1 MNRKLFLGMFVG
13 ALLLGIIGAMVL
25 LSRSS
30 GWENQ
35 QKGRTIFGDLPVS
48 EVTQVLIR
56 SSTASLTLEKK
67 DQSWTVAERYN
78 YPADSEKIRD
88 LIRNLWELKPVR
100 DLQIGASQ
108 LGRLNLKSPD
118 SKTDSGIA
126 ITFNVGKEK
135 QSQSLIIGKSIQG
148 GENSPSATGRFIYVP
163 SNKGRVYVVAQSFNS
178 VDPIV
183 IGDWLD
189 KQFISPGELKEIEQ
203 TAWSNNPGWKVTR
216 ESSNS
221 SWHLANA
228 TSGEKINDDVSA
240 RLGYFSPTFS
250 DVRSLSDS
258 SEETG
263 LQKPFRVTVVTFDGF
278 LYVFL
283 IGKQNADKQRFIR
296 IKVDAQLQTARAA
309 TENEKP

>member
-135 QSQSLIIGKSIQG
+135 QSQS
-148 GENSPSATGRFIYVP
+148 
-163 SNKGRVYVVAQSFNS
+163 
-178 VDPIV
+178 
-183 IGDWLD
+183 
-189 KQFISPGELKEIEQ
+189 
-203 TAWSNNPGWKVTR
+203 
-216 ESSNS
+216 
-221 SWHLANA
+221 
-228 TSGEKINDDVSA
+228 
-240 RLGYFSPTFS
+240 
-250 DVRSLSDS
+250 
-258 SEETG
+258 
-263 LQKPFRVTVVTFDGF
+263 
-278 LYVFL
+278 
-283 IGKQNADKQRFIR
+283 
-296 IKVDAQLQTARAA
+296 
-309 TENEKP
+309 